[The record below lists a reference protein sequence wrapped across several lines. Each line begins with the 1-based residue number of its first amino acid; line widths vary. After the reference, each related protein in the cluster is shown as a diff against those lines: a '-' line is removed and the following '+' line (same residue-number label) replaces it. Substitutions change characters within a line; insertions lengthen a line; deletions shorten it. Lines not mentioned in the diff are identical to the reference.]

1 MTMANPMGKTD
12 TQTPGVYRR
21 RIGDALVT
29 TINDG
34 FLDLSFEIL
43 RGAELDDLQGLM
55 RSAFRDGP
63 LDGRGLVRREGPG
76 AAPEATCSAPVRRAR
91 AGAVSAAAET
101 QSLTSTPGLL
111 AASYVPSVRCSGLI
125 GMWFFSEKP
134 RSPV

>member
-1 MTMANPMGKTD
+1 MANPMGKTD

-63 LDGRGLVRREGPG
+63 LDGRDLVRREGPG
-76 AAPEATCSAPVRRAR
+76 AATEAKCSASVKRVR
-91 AGAVSAAAET
+91 AGTVSACAET
-101 QSLTSTPGLL
+101 QSLTSTHCLL
-111 AASYVPSVRCSGLI
+111 AASYLTSVSCS
-125 GMWFFSEKP
+125 
-134 RSPV
+134 R